1 MKRYDESQFVYCD
14 SPEDCLQAVSEGRA
28 DITYVRV
35 VTAQYYI
42 GKGTYPDLMMIG
54 GVALSYPLS
63 IGVSKDADERLLA
76 ILDRELV
83 HIGPYKIWELINES
97 SVNLET
103 ERSIWSLLY
112 MHPRKTL
119 FAFLLVVAV
128 VMLFLFRLV
137 YMRQRH
143 VRMIQQMLFRDA
155 STQLRNRVWL
165 EAEAVKRMAL
175 VSADT
180 MEQCAIVVFVLPK
193 MEYLEAVYDQHVV
206 DEALRKLV
214 LAVHQSQGWGEF
226 EVWYQPKYD
235 LLTRKCV
242 EAEALVRWN
251 SKELGFLLPGQFI
264 DLFERTGFITRLD
277 FYNWEKVF
285 SFQRRRLEHGRPIV
299 PISVNQS
306 RLHLN
311 EPDYLPK
318 WGMNFP

>member
-42 GKGTYPDLMMIG
+42 WKGTYPDLMMIG

-193 MEYLEAVYDQHVV
+193 MEYLEAVYGQHVV

-226 EVWYQPKYD
+226 P
-235 LLTRKCV
+235 
-242 EAEALVRWN
+242 EAASL
-251 SKELGFLLPGQFI
+251 
-264 DLFERTGFITRLD
+264 
-277 FYNWEKVF
+277 
-285 SFQRRRLEHGRPIV
+285 HGGNGP
-299 PISVNQS
+299 SGS
-306 RLHLN
+306 SA
-311 EPDYLPK
+311 
-318 WGMNFP
+318 G

>member
-119 FAFLLVVAV
+119 FAFLLVVVV

-180 MEQCAIVVFVLPK
+180 MEEMVRQAVLQAEIAASEATENSMRFYDEK
-193 MEYLEAVYDQHVV
+193 LLERQQL
-206 DEALRKLV
+206 ALSI
-214 LAVHQSQGWGEF
+214 Q
-226 EVWYQPKYD
+226 
-235 LLTRKCV
+235 
-242 EAEALVRWN
+242 
-251 SKELGFLLPGQFI
+251 
-264 DLFERTGFITRLD
+264 RTGFITRLD
-277 FYNWEKVF
+277 FYNLEKVF